1 MQNKPR
7 SPGTSLVLLHQKAS
21 VLPGVSLHRPIRQCS
36 DAGIL
41 GSLVCMGGFVAIGHH
56 VKNLACDFP

>member
-1 MQNKPR
+1 MRNKLR
-7 SPGTSLVLLHQKAS
+7 SPRTSQVLLHQKAS
-21 VLPGVSLHRPIRQCS
+21 VLQEVSLHRPIRQHS
-36 DAGIL
+36 EAGIL